1 MYPGVTGF
9 RGVKGKW
16 RLYVKLRIT
25 NVNKVNHIELQ
36 HNIHVYTQLI
46 YE

>member
-9 RGVKGKW
+9 QEVNGKC

-25 NVNKVNHIELQ
+25 NVHKVNHSELQ